1 MQPNL
6 TFNITDMKNENFE
19 EKLNAMTKPELPD
32 MKHQQ
37 MLADAIINARD
48 KSVVSLWWLS
58 IPVFIILMLTM
69 KSLYVPGSTLI
80 SNIKALAESENNIY
94 RMFFLIAPLILIIIN
109 AFAIKKVFFLSGSPK
124 SFNFIPDVWF
134 NILIII
140 LSLVILT
147 VYII

>member
-69 KSLYVPGSTLI
+69 KSLYVPGTTLI

-109 AFAIKKVFFLSGSPK
+109 AFAIKKVYFLSGSPK
-124 SFNFIPDVWF
+124 SFDFIPGVWF

-140 LSLVILT
+140 LSLVILS